1 VKFHWKPVLGLQSVT
16 WNEAVKINGA
26 DPDFHRRDLWNS
38 ITAGDFPEW
47 ELGVQVFDDEFADS
61 FDFDVLDA
69 TKLIPEEILPVRPIG
84 KMVLDRVVDNFFAET
99 EQVAFCTQ
107 NVVPGIDFTNDPLL
121 QGRNFSYLDTQLKR
135 LGSPNFTHIPVNAP
149 RCPVAHFQQDG
160 HMAMSN
166 PVGRANYEPNS
177 WGDEGGPRED
187 PTNGFRSFPASDD
200 GAKRRLRPESFADH
214 YSQARMFYR
223 SQTPVEQTH
232 LGDAIVFELSKVDGA
247 DAKTLRMLRKAAE
260 AEGMTMSIVA
270 PTVEGVVDSEGGA
283 VHVAEKIDGGPSVLF
298 DAVAV
303 VLATDRAD
311 EIAALPGA
319 KDFVSDAHAHQKYV
333 AYTDAAAAL
342 FAAAAVD
349 HESGPGYR
357 RLDGTRKTADDFVQ
371 TCRQVRA
378 WDRIVG

>member
-1 VKFHWKPVLGLQSVT
+1 
-16 WNEAVKINGA
+16 
-26 DPDFHRRDLWNS
+26 
-38 ITAGDFPEW
+38 
-47 ELGVQVFDDEFADS
+47 
-61 FDFDVLDA
+61 
-69 TKLIPEEILPVRPIG
+69 
-84 KMVLDRVVDNFFAET
+84 
-99 EQVAFCTQ
+99 
-107 NVVPGIDFTNDPLL
+107 
-121 QGRNFSYLDTQLKR
+121 
-135 LGSPNFTHIPVNAP
+135 
-149 RCPVAHFQQDG
+149 
-160 HMAMSN
+160 MAMSN

-223 SQTPVEQTH
+223 SRRRRSSRPALSMLAKPLESFRGRR
-232 LGDAIVFELSKVDGA
+232 LGVLVSSGA